1 MPDRLFLAG
10 HARHHHASDKE
21 TELSVSSEK
30 ASLPFPTICW
40 LFFVLGCTCFG
51 GMWAAMDRLQR
62 ELVERRGLL
71 SVEDQRSLMLAAAMI
86 PAPKFLAFAAMVGYR
101 IGGILG
107 AIGSSIAILLPGT
120 ILVLAACVLTVVA
133 SENPALVTIQHY
145 VGLGVV
151 GLLAG
156 NAVRMFVG
164 DGVNRR
170 SALFGLV
177 ISLGIP
183 LYVIAFKGPLLV
195 AACVGLAVGSIVIR
209 GDEKRGATDVE

>member
-1 MPDRLFLAG
+1 M
-10 HARHHHASDKE
+10 
-21 TELSVSSEK
+21 
-30 ASLPFPTICW
+30 
-40 LFFVLGCTCFG
+40 LGCTCFG

-164 DGVNRR
+164 DRVNRR

-183 LYVIAFKGPLLV
+183 LYVIAFKGPLIV

-209 GDEKRGATDVE
+209 GDEKRGAIDVE

>member
-1 MPDRLFLAG
+1 MG
-10 HARHHHASDKE
+10 WQIHHQHAHDKE
-21 TELSVSSEK
+21 TYLNVST
-30 ASLPFPTICW
+30 ARNSLPFLTICW

-51 GMWAAMDRLQR
+51 GMWAAMDRLQK
-62 ELVERRGLL
+62 ELVERRRLL
-71 SVEDQRSLMLAAAMI
+71 SIEDQRSLMLAAAMI

-133 SENPALVTIQHY
+133 SENPVLLTIQHY

-183 LYVIAFKGPLLV
+183 LYVIAFKGPLIV
-195 AACVGLAVGSIVIR
+195 AACVGLAVGSFVIR